1 MSTDRGVD
9 REYVVCIY
17 INSGILFSHEKNEI
31 MPFSVTWMDLE
42 SVILSEIS
50 QRRRNIVSHPLYM
63 ESKNK

>member
-50 QRRRNIVSHPLYM
+50 QRKKSCMTVRICGI
-63 ESKNK
+63 